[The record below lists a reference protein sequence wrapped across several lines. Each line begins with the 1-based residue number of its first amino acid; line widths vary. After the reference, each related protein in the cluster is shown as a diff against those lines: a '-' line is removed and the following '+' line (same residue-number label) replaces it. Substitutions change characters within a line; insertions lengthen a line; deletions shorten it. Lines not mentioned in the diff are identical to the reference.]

1 MGKPKLVKGKQ
12 LKGSRAERAKAARQ
26 AAGASSRPI
35 KHPKPRLPSIWTT
48 LGQAWRYDR
57 AMRRA
62 LAHRGAGPL
71 DGELVQD
78 ILTGLGDNSLKA
90 DDPFVT
96 TTLEAAANATGPV
109 LQCGAGPMTVLLA
122 MTMQRRSQYLWC
134 LEHSSSTAATVRSQ
148 LARYD
153 IRAGQVVCAPAEAFG
168 DHIWYV
174 LDVKHL
180 PRGIGL
186 VVCDGSNVL
195 PNGMRGVVRRLERHL
210 DQRCVVLVRNT
221 NRPKDLDFA
230 AKWAKA
236 KGAPFILNDKAEPF
250 VKIALRNQASASELA
265 SDRVLTVYGDVDEP
279 KSLCQN
285 PADRSRT
292 G

>member
-1 MGKPKLVKGKQ
+1 MAQPAAG
-12 LKGSRAERAKAARQ
+12 KGSKSGRRKAENASAKPVR
-26 AAGASSRPI
+26 
-35 KHPKPRLPSIWTT
+35 HPKPRMPSLWKN
-48 LGQAWRYDR
+48 LGVQYRYDR

-62 LAHRGAGPL
+62 LTQRGNGPM
-71 DGELVQD
+71 DGQLVAD
-78 ILTGLGDNSLKA
+78 ILAGLGDDSLSA

-96 TTLEAAANATGPV
+96 TTLEAAQQATGPV

-122 MTMQRRSQYLWC
+122 ITMQRRSQYLWC
-134 LEHSSSTAATVRSQ
+134 LEHNASWAAVVRNQ

-153 IRAGQVVCAPAEAFG
+153 IRAGQILCAPAEAFG

-174 LDVKHL
+174 VDVKHL
-180 PRGIGL
+180 PRGIGV

-195 PNGMRGVVRRLERHL
+195 PNGMRGVARRMEGHL
-210 DQRCVVLVRNT
+210 DHRCVLLVRNT

-236 KGAPFILNDKAEPF
+236 KGAPFILNDKREPF
-250 VKIALRNQASASELA
+250 VKIALRNQATDSELA
-265 SDRVLTVYGDVDEP
+265 SDRVLTVYGGVEEA

-285 PADRSRT
+285 PEDLGSGKPRRGAA
-292 G
+292 